1 MSAFP
6 KLHRSQSLKLISRS
20 IIVTSIVLFQACQS
34 GEIQN
39 TVEQVDGHPA
49 WLPQGN
55 VYEVNIRQYTPEGT
69 FRAFEKHLD
78 RLHDMGVECLWFMPI
93 HPISKVDRKGRLGS
107 YYAASD
113 FYRINPE
120 FGTFD
125 DWKALVKSAQSKGFK
140 VLMDC
145 VPNHTGADHYWVKD
159 HPEFYVLDSLTG
171 KPLSPFDWS
180 DVRELNYDNQA
191 LRDSMINML
200 KYWIRET
207 GIDGYR
213 VDVAW
218 GVPDDFWKK
227 CIGELRKLK
236 PGLMMLAEAEGPN
249 FHDDGFDATYPWSI
263 FHTLNDIA
271 AGKKNVLALDSVLVA
286 QDSLYPA
293 NALRL
298 YFTSNHDENSWN
310 KADYG
315 TMPGNIH
322 APFAVFTQTY
332 AKSVPLIYSGQEEP
346 FLDSIS
352 FFYKDTITF
361 SQYQRAQFYKTLLD
375 LRKNNPALAASVP
388 AKKIDAGNNQNVFAF
403 ARAVKGNKILV
414 ILNLSAGQ
422 QQITIRSQ
430 EHWGK
435 VHNVFSGQE
444 QTITGAPF
452 TLAPWGYAVY
462 IYP

>member
-1 MSAFP
+1 VITI
-6 KLHRSQSLKLISRS
+6 L
-20 IIVTSIVLFQACQS
+20 LFQACQPGQVQS
-34 GEIQN
+34 TEG
-39 TVEQVDGHPA
+39 QVDGHPG

-78 RLHDMGVECLWFMPI
+78 RLRAMGVECLWFMPI
-93 HPISKVDRKGRLGS
+93 HPISKVDRKGELGS

-113 FYRINPE
+113 FYGINPE
-120 FGTFD
+120 FGTLD

-145 VPNHTGADHYWVKD
+145 IPNHTGADHYWVKD
-159 HPEFYVLDSLTG
+159 HPEFYIQDSLTG

-180 DVRELNYDNQA
+180 DVRELNYDNQT

-218 GVPDDFWKK
+218 GVPDDFWKN
-227 CIGELRKLK
+227 CISELRKLK

-249 FHDDGFDATYPWSI
+249 FHADGFDATYPWSI

-271 AGKKNVLALDSVLVA
+271 AGKKTVLALDSVLRV

-293 NALRL
+293 NAIRL

-315 TMPGNIH
+315 TMPGALH

-332 AKSVPLIYSGQEEP
+332 ARSVPLIYSGQEEP
-346 FLDSIS
+346 FLDSIR
-352 FFYKDTITF
+352 FFYKDTIHF
-361 SQYQRAQFYKTLLD
+361 SQYQRASFYKTLLE
-375 LRKNNPALAASVP
+375 LRKINAALSASVP
-388 AKKIDAGNNQNVFAF
+388 AQKINVGNAQHVFAF
-403 ARAVKGNKILV
+403 SRAVKDNKVLV
-414 ILNLSAGQ
+414 ILNLSATPEKVTIGQ
-422 QQITIRSQ
+422 
-430 EHWGK
+430 EEFWGQA
-435 VHNVFSGQE
+435 HNAFSGQQE
-444 QTITGAPF
+444 TITGSPF

-462 IYP
+462 VYP